1 MGTTSHPRL
10 NNGGMSDQIEHIY
23 DRLVAAEKL
32 KSGTKYER
40 LAALVFQLLDRASY
54 VVHDV
59 ELRGPGKE
67 AEHQIDV
74 SATDR
79 SGQRRRIIVEARD
92 RKKRVNLGQVRDFFG
107 VVHQLA
113 PDQAWIVSVIGFTA
127 DAEKYARDE
136 GIGLAVLR
144 PTTDGEDD
152 RVKAIHFRMAMRAM
166 GTPTIT
172 SWLAED
178 QKERER
184 LRAALAGREGETYPI
199 DGVEESFYD
208 EAGNRLAS
216 VSDVL
221 SPIFNGLGL
230 ELGENDGTYEF
241 DDIKYVDLLG
251 ERAAVR
257 GFTYRVD
264 LVEAIHEFTVG
275 NASSVAELIFRS
287 VEGTAPDPIDRV
299 IYDTDLAELTFDL
312 DGSVKRR
319 PHHHR

>member
-1 MGTTSHPRL
+1 
-10 NNGGMSDQIEHIY
+10 MSEQLEHIY
-23 DRLVAAEKL
+23 DRLVAADKL
-32 KSGTKYER
+32 KTGTKYER
-40 LAALVFQLLDRASY
+40 LAALVFQILDRASF

-59 ELRGPGKE
+59 WLKGPGKE

-79 SGQRRRIIVEARD
+79 SGRRRRVIVEARD

-113 PDQAWIVSVIGFTA
+113 PDYAWIVSVSGFTA

-144 PTTDGEDD
+144 PTADGEDD
-152 RVKAIHFRMAMRAM
+152 RVKAIHFRMVMRAM

-172 SWLAED
+172 SWLAKDDE
-178 QKERER
+178 ERER
-184 LRAALAGREGETYPI
+184 LQSALAGREGETYLM
-199 DGVEESFYD
+199 ETHAESFFD

-216 VSDVL
+216 MSEVL
-221 SPIFNGLGL
+221 DPIFNGLEL
-230 ELGENDGTYEF
+230 DLGENDGTYEF
-241 DDIKYVDLLG
+241 GDTKYVDLLG

-257 GFTYRVD
+257 GFTYHVD
-264 LVEAIHEFTVG
+264 LVEGIHEFTVG
-275 NASSVAELIFRS
+275 NDASVAELIFRS
-287 VEGTAPDPIDRV
+287 VEGTAPHPIDRV
-299 IYDTDLAELTFDL
+299 IYDTDLAELSFGP

-319 PHHHR
+319 AHLT